1 MQVVRVRLSA
11 KAFFPIFSPIF
22 FFCLFVL
29 FFVVVVVLTIF
40 VTCWLF
46 TAVRGIAITCF

>member
-11 KAFFPIFSPIF
+11 KAFFSIPPP

-29 FFVVVVVLTIF
+29 FFVVVVLTIF
-40 VTCWLF
+40 VTCWL
-46 TAVRGIAITCF
+46 VSL